1 MCVIDRI
8 LLLTAIV
15 TNSTLTAIDKGILP
29 KNASVV
35 IIRTAWNATIVDEL
49 EKGAKRVLEEYGIR
63 KIKSY
68 TVPGAIELPF
78 AVKHYWE
85 SKSGSKRN
93 TAAFIVLGCVIRG
106 GTPHFEYVCKAV
118 TDGVGALNL
127 QLPVPVIFGVLT
139 VDNEMQATERI
150 GGQHG
155 HKGEEAAL
163 SALQMIAFMESI
175 K

>member
-1 MCVIDRI
+1 M
-8 LLLTAIV
+8 AIA

-49 EKGAKRVLEEYGIR
+49 ERGAKKILEEFGVR
-63 KIKSY
+63 KVKSF
-68 TVPGAIELPF
+68 TVPGVVELPF

-85 SKSGSKRN
+85 TQHRSKRKPR
-93 TAAFIVLGCVIRG
+93 AFIVLGCVIRG

-118 TDGVGALNL
+118 TDGVGSLNL
-127 QLPVPVIFGVLT
+127 QLPVPVIFGILT
-139 VDNEMQATERI
+139 VDNEAQATERI
-150 GGQHG
+150 GGPHG

>member
-1 MCVIDRI
+1 M
-8 LLLTAIV
+8 AIV
-15 TNSTLTAIDKGILP
+15 TNSNLTAINKGILP
-29 KNASVV
+29 RNASVV

-49 EKGAKRVLEEYGIR
+49 EKGANNILEQYGIR
-63 KIKSY
+63 KVKSF
-68 TVPGAIELPF
+68 TVPGAVELPF

-85 SKSGSKRN
+85 TQQRAKRRPD
-93 TAAFIVLGCVIRG
+93 AFIVLGCVIRG
-106 GTPHFEYVCKAV
+106 GTPHFDYVCKAV

-139 VDNEMQATERI
+139 VDNEAQATERI